1 MFGFFRKKARPLDV
15 AQEVQAEFIERVI
28 AAAADFVAALPA
40 ELAAQMDF
48 SPASLAGLDAVAE
61 RVRSG
66 ELALTPMQRVGMA
79 TYLYEVARRR
89 HGGQYAVIDN
99 DDPVV
104 LVCGRPG
111 VEICLGAIGRIERLL
126 DGRKI
131 PMPTRLYAEF
141 DSAIAAGL
149 PKILR

>member
-1 MFGFFRKKARPLDV
+1 MFGFFRKKVRPLD
-15 AQEVQAEFIERVI
+15 AEREVQTEFVERVN

-40 ELAAQMDF
+40 DLAAGMDF
-48 SPASLAGLDAVAE
+48 SPASLAGLDVVAE
-61 RVRSG
+61 RVRRG

-104 LVCGRPG
+104 LVCGQPG
-111 VEICLGAIGRIERLL
+111 GEICLGAIGRIERLL
-126 DGRKI
+126 DGRKVL
-131 PMPTRLYAEF
+131 MPGRLYAEF
-141 DSAIAAGL
+141 ESAVAAGQ
-149 PKILR
+149 PIILR